1 MVHKPHLLIGALDQS
16 VGNPSLNAAAVDIQ
30 LERDFWAHA
39 VPNVL
44 ALSSLGRFGPAAPTA
59 RDPLSAQEEADQE
72 DVIMSDTETGE
83 PGSESH
89 AAATTAT
96 NGAESNRSTI
106 RLLPL
111 SDRHANYVINAFTLA
126 MCSVPTPPTRHGI
139 YVARV
144 PDHRGHTD
152 EANNDDGMDFDLPR
166 PTRTDRCSYTSTAR
180 VEYEGVVLPSQW
192 TGAMDTGN
200 VSVHSSR
207 VLPLTASAM
216 EALGTA
222 LMQPEHLTGPGEFR
236 LWARR
241 GDINEATVLAR
252 YRLATADFLLGG
264 RPANNEAM
272 TAHLEVHTCWNL
284 DSKDQV
290 RAFLARNQ
298 GNTARSAA
306 MVAPADVQPHAVV
319 HLALNGHGARAI
331 TSTRRIRRE
340 IARIEQWCEIKN
352 GSLTWEELG
361 RNLAGHGKQPGT
373 SGQDEGSPAAKR
385 RRRYWKPLSDR
396 LSDFLTTVQ
405 DTVAAAQCD
414 AGELDSDTDDE
425 AAYTSSGVIGLNS
438 AHDAGAGR
446 KDTRGAL
453 RPRTGLDF
461 TEQLWGFCRR
471 AVSADDL
478 ANALTGV
485 ADELEQGRLL
495 PTLERSNP
503 TMIADLCRDCLRLAA
518 TQSHRTDYAE
528 IRQRITERFDMLTE
542 DPLEWLVEVGIY
554 KIARDLA
561 FHLARYAGGPPRAL
575 LVPGSSSLGGG
586 GGGGDMAA
594 LVDFAE
600 ETENQVRTLQCLL
613 RMLDVCEFIDE
624 HAAHVPARVF
634 RDVFKAVADP
644 AFDANNDNRF
654 VQVAVPLAQNSG
666 ETAVF
671 LDKLLPP
678 HQWIVHLAAMSST
691 AIERVWVAVLDRRE
705 DLETV
710 ADDGDASQPLRLLV
724 PRYEMAVG
732 CGEMS
737 MDDL

>member
-1 MVHKPHLLIGALDQS
+1 
-16 VGNPSLNAAAVDIQ
+16 
-30 LERDFWAHA
+30 
-39 VPNVL
+39 
-44 ALSSLGRFGPAAPTA
+44 
-59 RDPLSAQEEADQE
+59 
-72 DVIMSDTETGE
+72 
-83 PGSESH
+83 
-89 AAATTAT
+89 
-96 NGAESNRSTI
+96 
-106 RLLPL
+106 
-111 SDRHANYVINAFTLA
+111 

-139 YVARV
+139 FVAREL
-144 PDHRGHTD
+144 DHRGRTD
-152 EANNDDGMDFDLPR
+152 ETNKDDDMGIDLPR
-166 PTRTDRCSYTSTAR
+166 PTWIDRSSYTSTAR
-180 VEYEGVVLPSQW
+180 VDYEGVVLPSQW

-207 VLPLTASAM
+207 VLPLTVSAM

-222 LMQPEHLTGPGEFR
+222 LMQPEHRTGPGEFR
-236 LWARR
+236 LWAHR
-241 GDINEATVLAR
+241 GDINETTVLAR

-264 RPANNEAM
+264 RRANNEVM
-272 TAHLEVHTCWNL
+272 TAHLEVHSCWNL

-298 GNTARSAA
+298 GDAARRAA
-306 MVAPADVQPHAVV
+306 VVAPADVQPHAVV

-331 TSTRRIRRE
+331 MSTRRIRRE

-352 GSLTWEELG
+352 GTLTWEDLG
-361 RNLAGHGKQPGT
+361 RNLAGHKKQPGK
-373 SGQDEGSPAAKR
+373 SDQDEGSPVAKR
-385 RRRYWKPLSDR
+385 RRRHWKPLSDR
-396 LSDFLTTVQ
+396 LPNFLAAVQ
-405 DTVAAAQCD
+405 DSAAAAQRD
-414 AGELDSDTDDE
+414 AAELDSDTDDE
-425 AAYTSSGVIGLNS
+425 AAYASSGVIGLNS

-453 RPRTGLDF
+453 RPRTSLDF

-495 PTLERSNP
+495 PTLDRSNP

-542 DPLEWLVEVGIY
+542 DPLEWLVEVGTY

-575 LVPGSSSLGGG
+575 LVLGSSSLGGG

-594 LVDFAE
+594 LVDFAD
-600 ETENQVRTLQCLL
+600 ETENQVRTLRCLL

-624 HAAHVPARVF
+624 HAAHVPARAF

-644 AFDANNDNRF
+644 TFDANNDDQI
-654 VQVAVPLAQNSG
+654 VQVAVPLAQNSA

-710 ADDGDASQPLRLLV
+710 GDDGGDASQPLGLLV
-724 PRYEMAVG
+724 PRYEIAVG